1 MGARVVPN
9 SMASWTAPLET
20 EECITKLPRTTPAM
34 MGTMLPACF
43 PKAEKPTIV
52 RTPPPVGPFRSPP
65 VSRITPIA
73 INPLTPMLISTGA
86 APNMR
91 R

>member
-20 EECITKLPRTTPAM
+20 EVHHEAAQDHTGHDGHDVARMLSKGREAHNSQDPAHC
-34 MGTMLPACF
+34 GPIQVPAG
-43 PKAEKPTIV
+43 EQDH
-52 RTPPPVGPFRSPP
+52 
-65 VSRITPIA
+65 PIA
-73 INPLTPMLISTGA
+73 INPLTPVLISTGA
-86 APNMR
+86 APNIR